1 MKIRSVIRVVAS
13 LVVVIGL
20 FMASAALVGWLMGDE
35 PGVVS
40 GLLGC
45 ALAAMTAGLAGMLTG
60 RGRLQ
65 LGLREGFAI
74 VTFGWLAAALAGSL
88 PLWIVEGLHWHDAFF
103 ETMSGFSTTGASI
116 LDAGLPLRNGGA
128 LAEGIADISR
138 GVLFWRSL
146 THWLGGMGIVVLSVA
161 ILPSLGIGSHQLY
174 HAEVPGPTSDQITP
188 RIADSAKIL
197 WGVYALLS
205 VLETGLL
212 YAGGMSLFDAWC
224 HTCGTLATGGFST
237 QQASVGAY
245 DSVYIESIITIF
257 MFLAGANFILHF
269 RALRGKPL
277 CHFLDEEFRFY
288 ALLCLVGIVT
298 ITISLIGTDII
309 SSNGVVHAQ
318 TGPATALRYASFQ
331 VISIITTTGFV
342 TADFNIWPAYCA
354 LLLVAFMF
362 VGGCG
367 GSTGGG
373 MKHARVILLLKYA
386 VSQVER
392 CVFPRSV
399 SNIQLNGQR
408 IDSSILH
415 KTLCF
420 FFLFVGL
427 FVLFSLILTLL
438 GVGDVVTASTASIA
452 SLGNIG
458 PGLGNVGATST
469 YAWMS
474 PPAKLLLT
482 FEMLLG
488 RLELYTVLVLFLPS
502 SY

>member
-1 MKIRSVIRVVAS
+1 MNVRSVIRVVAA
-13 LVVVIGL
+13 LVAVIGL
-20 FMASAALVGWLMGDE
+20 FMASAALVGWLMQDPPE
-35 PGVVS
+35 VIS
-40 GLLGC
+40 GLLVC
-45 ALAAMTAGLAGMLTG
+45 ALAAMVAGLAGMLAG
-60 RGRLQ
+60 RGRLH

-88 PLWIVEGLHWHDAFF
+88 PLWAVSGLNWHDAFF
-103 ETMSGFSTTGASI
+103 ETMSGFTTTGASI
-116 LDAGLPLRNGGA
+116 LDAGLPLRRGGT
-128 LAEGIADISR
+128 LSEGIADIAK

-161 ILPSLGIGSHQLY
+161 ILPSLGIGGHQLY
-174 HAEVPGPTSDQITP
+174 HAEVPGPTSDQLTP

-197 WGVYALLS
+197 WAVYVLLS
-205 VLETGLL
+205 VLETLL
-212 YAGGMSLFDAWC
+212 LAAGGMPLFDAWC

-237 QQASVGAY
+237 QQASIGAY
-245 DSVYIESIITIF
+245 NSVYFEVVITVF

-277 CHFLDEEFRFY
+277 SHFNDEEFRFY
-288 ALLCLVGIVT
+288 ALLCVVGIAT
-298 ITISLIGTDII
+298 ITLSLLGTDI
-309 SSNGVVHAQ
+309 SSSSGTVHAQ
-318 TGPATALRYASFQ
+318 AGPFTALRYASFQ

-342 TADFNIWPAYCA
+342 TADFNLWPAYCTM
-354 LLLVAFMF
+354 LLVVFMF

-373 MKHARVILLLKYA
+373 MKNARVILLLKYA

-408 IDSSILH
+408 IDPAILH
-415 KTLCF
+415 KTLSF

-427 FVLFSLILTLL
+427 FVLFGLLLSLL
-438 GVGDVVTASTASIA
+438 GAGDLATASTASIA

-482 FEMLLG
+482 FVMLLG
-488 RLELYTVLVLFLPS
+488 RLELYTVLVLLLPS